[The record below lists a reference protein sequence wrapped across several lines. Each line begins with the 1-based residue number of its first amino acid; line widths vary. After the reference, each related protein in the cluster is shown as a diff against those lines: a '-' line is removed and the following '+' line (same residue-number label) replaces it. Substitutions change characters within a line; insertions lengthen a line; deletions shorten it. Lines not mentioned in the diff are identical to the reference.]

1 MRFYISPPPSGT
13 GKTEERL
20 EALTSWLYALAEEL
34 NVTLNSL
41 TEGKFSESA
50 GERTGHLTERND
62 QNDI

>member
-13 GKTEERL
+13 GSAEDRL

-41 TEGKFSESA
+41 TEGNFSGSVR
-50 GERTGHLTERND
+50 ERMGHLTERND